1 MPLVPLIHGPAEDAI
16 EAQSAAA
23 GPDGREAGSKATELA
38 WLFALTTRKGKKTI
52 WGHNL
57 MRQVQAMEMLGRAVD
72 EMVFVMHI
80 NGYPAVRNEMQSG
93 EMQDMSTLNT
103 KQME

>member
-1 MPLVPLIHGPAEDAI
+1 
-16 EAQSAAA
+16 
-23 GPDGREAGSKATELA
+23 
-38 WLFALTTRKGKKTI
+38 
-52 WGHNL
+52 

-72 EMVFVMHI
+72 ELFCVMHI